1 MINLNAIFEIA
12 IASIMMWFSS
22 IYSMERKDVLLFLP
36 FLIFGIIACFN
47 GALILIDEYN
57 IELFSVINYFY
68 FFLLVWIF
76 VNIRRIF

>member
-1 MINLNAIFEIA
+1 
-12 IASIMMWFSS
+12 MWFSS
-22 IYSMERKDVLLFLP
+22 VYSVERKNVLLFLP

-57 IELFSVINYFY
+57 IELFSMINCFY
-68 FFLLVWIF
+68 FVLLVWIF

>member
-1 MINLNAIFEIA
+1 MINPNAIFEIT
-12 IASIMMWFSS
+12 IASLMMWFSS
-22 IYSMERKDVLLFLP
+22 VYSVKRRKVLLFLP

-57 IELFSVINYFY
+57 IELFSVINYLY